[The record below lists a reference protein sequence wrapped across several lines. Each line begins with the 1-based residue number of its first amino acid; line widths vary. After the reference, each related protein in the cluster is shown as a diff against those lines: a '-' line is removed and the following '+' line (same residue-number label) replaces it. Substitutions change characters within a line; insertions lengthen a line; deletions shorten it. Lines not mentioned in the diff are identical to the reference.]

1 LAVGNRWQP
10 MAIDGNVG
18 NCWYL
23 LAANRCH
30 HFFAVMFDK
39 HHIFAPAL
47 AKNYIINPECGIR
60 PKTGSF
66 SENEYEKRRTGD
78 NPNQS

>member
-1 LAVGNRWQP
+1 MRPLSKFGIGLFFMFKNTY
-10 MAIDGNVG
+10 I
-18 NCWYL
+18 CT
-23 LAANRCH
+23 RCSIKNL
-30 HFFAVMFDK
+30 MF
-39 HHIFAPAL
+39 
-47 AKNYIINPECGIR
+47 NPECGIR

>member
-1 LAVGNRWQP
+1 
-10 MAIDGNVG
+10 
-18 NCWYL
+18 
-23 LAANRCH
+23 
-30 HFFAVMFDK
+30 MF
-39 HHIFAPAL
+39 
-47 AKNYIINPECGIR
+47 NPECGIR